1 MIAKI
6 NSCVLL
12 GLDGYEIEV
21 ELDVAGGLPNFT
33 IVGLADASIR
43 ESKEKVRSAI
53 KNSNYRFP
61 VNKIVANL
69 SPASIKKDGSQID
82 LALAVGILEASRQI
96 PKVDENICFIGELSL
111 DGNLMPIKGAL
122 ALVIALRKNE
132 RIKKV
137 IIPDAN
143 KEECGVIRGIHVIPC
158 KNLTEVIDYLE
169 GFQELQPYVQK
180 YESSDDEMK
189 YDIDFSEIRGQAVMK
204 RSVEIAVA
212 GAHNILIVGPPG
224 AGKTMIAKRIPTIMP
239 DLSFEE
245 SLEVTK
251 IYNISGKTSNNKLI
265 KKRPFRNPHHTVS
278 KVALSGGGRYS
289 SPGEVSLSHCGV
301 LFLDE
306 LPEFTKNVLEVLRQP
321 MEDGEITV
329 SRANAQLTYPAN
341 FFLVAAMNP
350 CPCGFLGDSRHE
362 CTCTQ
367 GSISRYLG
375 KISGPLL
382 DRFDIQISVEAVN
395 FNDLNKSISERNS
408 KEIKKNVMRV
418 RELQRNRYKGYNILT
433 NSELEGNLLDKYC
446 ELDEKGKLILKL
458 AFENLGLSVRAHNKI
473 LKVARTIADLDGEK
487 HIAEKHI
494 AEAIRYRTLDKKFW
508 G

>member
-21 ELDVAGGLPNFT
+21 EIDVSGGLPNFT

-43 ESKEKVRSAI
+43 ESKERVRSAI
-53 KNSNYRFP
+53 KNSDFRFP

-82 LALAVGILEASRQI
+82 LAMAVGILVASRQI
-96 PKVDENICFIGELSL
+96 EAIESDICFIGELSL

-122 ALVIALRKNE
+122 ALVIALRQNE

-137 IIPDAN
+137 IIPEGN
-143 KEECGVIRGIHVIPC
+143 KEECGVIRGIDVIPC
-158 KNLTEVIDYLE
+158 AKLSEVIDYLQ
-169 GFQELQPYVQK
+169 GFEKIDAYV
-180 YESSDDEMK
+180 EE
-189 YDIDFSEIRGQAVMK
+189 YDKNVVERQYDLDFSEIRGQAFMK
-204 RSVEIAVA
+204 RAVEIAVA

-224 AGKTMIAKRIPTIMP
+224 AGKTMIAKRIPSIMP
-239 DLSFEE
+239 DLSFDE

-251 IYNISGKTSNNKLI
+251 IYNIAGKTSKNKLI
-265 KKRPFRNPHHTVS
+265 RKRPFRNPHHTVS

-289 SPGEVSLSHCGV
+289 TPGEVSLSHCGV

-306 LPEFTKNVLEVLRQP
+306 LPEFAKNVLEVLRQP
-321 MEDGEITV
+321 MEDGKITV

-395 FNDLNKSISERNS
+395 YNELSENKEEISS
-408 KEIKKNVMRV
+408 AEIKRSVLKV
-418 RELQRNRYKGYNILT
+418 RNIQADRYADFNIFT
-433 NSELEGNLLDKYC
+433 NSELEGKTLANYCILNDKATELLKV
-446 ELDEKGKLILKL
+446 
-458 AFENLGLSVRAHNKI
+458 AFENLGLSVRAYNKI
-473 LKVARTIADLDGEK
+473 LKVARTIADLDDSEK
-487 HIAEKHI
+487 INENHI